1 VSRDLEKYKTVLQI
15 RYLMIQGIVGCSL
28 PAYIEERS
36 GSGISSWLEV
46 EGSILAGDGDASC
59 LLGYQ
64 QAFADVGH
72 EGSVPHASKA
82 TGRLKVC
89 RSQDTS
95 S

>member
-1 VSRDLEKYKTVLQI
+1 ML
-15 RYLMIQGIVGCSL
+15 
-28 PAYIEERS
+28 
-36 GSGISSWLEV
+36 
-46 EGSILAGDGDASC
+46 LAFLATSK
-59 LLGYQ
+59 L
-64 QAFADVGH
+64 FADVGH